1 MIYQTALKLIA
12 TSAISM
18 LSTASFSQN
27 SGLVHAS
34 PYAGQQV
41 RDIKALS
48 PSQTADLLA
57 GKGMEQAKA
66 AELNGYP
73 GPMHVLEL
81 TGPLALS
88 PAQTEASET
97 LMARHKAEARELGA
111 RLVQAEREL
120 DAAFAGQQIDAAQVG
135 ALTRHIGLLQAQ
147 LRASHLRT
155 HLQQAA
161 LLTAPQVAH
170 YAQLRGYASGP
181 GLSMPA
187 TESGHTRHSSQNH

>member
-1 MIYQTALKLIA
+1 MISQSALKFVA
-12 TSAISM
+12 ACAISITA
-18 LSTASFSQN
+18 TASFSQHA
-27 SGLVHAS
+27 SPDHAS

-81 TGPLALS
+81 ASMLTLS
-88 PAQTEASET
+88 PTQTEASEA
-97 LMARHKAEARELGA
+97 LMASHKAEARDLGA

-120 DAAFAGQQIDAAQVG
+120 DTAFAGQRINAAQVE
-135 ALTRHIGLLQAQ
+135 AQTRHIGLLQAQ

-155 HLQQAA
+155 HLQQAE
-161 LLTAPQVAH
+161 LLTASQVAR
-170 YAQLRGYASGP
+170 YAELRGYAAGPANTSGRT
-181 GLSMPA
+181 GH
-187 TESGHTRHSSQNH
+187 SGNNH